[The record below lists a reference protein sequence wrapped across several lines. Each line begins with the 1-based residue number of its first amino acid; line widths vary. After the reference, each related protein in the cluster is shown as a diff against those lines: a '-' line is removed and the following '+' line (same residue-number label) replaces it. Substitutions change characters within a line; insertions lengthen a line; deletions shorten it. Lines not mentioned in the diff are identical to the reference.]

1 MGDLHYYLLPDSVGL
16 PGLYPPFPNPL
27 IVYVAYQSI
36 YFPSSTLYFPHS
48 TATYIC
54 NLLLNISFR
63 FHDQEKLH
71 KLKQRKSKE
80 KIHNLESLIRTKD
93 RDLDTMA
100 RGKRHAER
108 QLDWLWQSTGTSRS
122 LWKS

>member
-1 MGDLHYYLLPDSVGL
+1 MWVISFAPRQCGATQLIPSISPPLDCLCSLSINLL
-16 PGLYPPFPNPL
+16 
-27 IVYVAYQSI
+27 
-36 YFPSSTLYFPHS
+36 PSSTLYFSHS